1 MEYHAPLTVIP
12 EGLAVALLVG
22 DLADLS
28 LTVVAV
34 GDHAAVG
41 IPGTG
46 DIARKV
52 IGIAFLPAVC
62 LADVLDAS
70 PCVQVIAGLIAVA
83 VYNTCD
89 PSTAVIAVL
98 LYRFLFPAASCRAD
112 FRFPAMCAVCIPDL
126 LPVCLKNY
134 FLSIIITKHF
144 IASLLS
150 MLHPNTYISSIF
162 HS

>member
-1 MEYHAPLTVIP
+1 MVRSGLKHRIPVHVVGGADFIAVAVHMEYHAPLTVIP

-62 LADVLDAS
+62 PADVLDAS
-70 PCVQVIAGLIAVA
+70 PCVQVIARLIAVA
-83 VYNTCD
+83 VYNTRD

-98 LYRFLFPAASCRAD
+98 LSYKRPATVIYPM
-112 FRFPAMCAVCIPDL
+112 F
-126 LPVCLKNY
+126 
-134 FLSIIITKHF
+134 
-144 IASLLS
+144 
-150 MLHPNTYISSIF
+150 
-162 HS
+162 